1 MAKYNGYTNRST
13 WNIVLWVTN
22 DERLYNACKWRWREH
37 KPSSKDALDW
47 CITHFGET
55 TPDGD
60 RISQANFSEVA
71 AAFGEL
77 G

>member
-1 MAKYNGYTNRST
+1 MGKYNGYTNRST

-37 KPSSKDALDW
+37 KPSAKDALDW
-47 CITHFGET
+47 CITYFGET

-60 RISQANFSEVA
+60 RISKANFAEVA

>member
-13 WNIVLWVTN
+13 WNIVLWVTH

-37 KPSSKDALDW
+37 KPSAKDALDW
-47 CITHFGET
+47 CITYFGET

-60 RISQANFSEVA
+60 RISKANFSEVA